1 MANIES
7 RFPAKAL
14 LGNHGTETYV
24 VRCVEMET
32 SPANHHCFFQ
42 HPLENYHAANFY
54 LTIYD
59 IP

>member
-7 RFPAKAL
+7 RFPAKPL

-42 HPLENYHAANFY
+42 HPLENYRAANSY
-54 LTIYD
+54 LTI
-59 IP
+59 